1 MHLPDGY
8 LGPHTWSGCLVVSL
22 GLWKLAARKV
32 RQSVDVKKI
41 PLLAISSAFSFLIM
55 MFNIPIP
62 GGTTGHAVGGV
73 LIALSIG
80 PWAASL
86 AISIALIIQ
95 AFLFGDGGITTI
107 GANCLNMAFVMPFFG
122 TWVFNALSKVS
133 PSRSMQ
139 AISAGIAGWVG
150 LNAAAFSTA
159 VMLGIQPVL
168 HSGVNGQ
175 ALYSPYPLSV
185 TIPIMMT
192 EHLLF
197 FGVFEGVVTG
207 MVIYAL
213 LGSSS
218 SWILNQKTLKE
229 CR

>member
-1 MHLPDGY
+1 
-8 LGPHTWSGCLVVSL
+8 
-22 GLWKLAARKV
+22 
-32 RQSVDVKKI
+32 
-41 PLLAISSAFSFLIM
+41 
-55 MFNIPIP
+55 
-62 GGTTGHAVGGV
+62 
-73 LIALSIG
+73 
-80 PWAASL
+80 
-86 AISIALIIQ
+86 
-95 AFLFGDGGITTI
+95 
-107 GANCLNMAFVMPFFG
+107 
-122 TWVFNALSKVS
+122 
-133 PSRSMQ
+133 MQ

-159 VMLGIQPVL
+159 FILGIQPLL
-168 HSGVNGQ
+168 HSGINGQ

-197 FGVFEGVVTG
+197 FGVFEGVITG